1 MADTV
6 QYRLERMTDELDDL
20 ERRGLFTRAELADV
34 VRRRRDFEFRLRR
47 HSPLRQDF
55 LDYIAYELRIDS
67 LRNLRK
73 RAIIRAAASESDD
86 SDDEDGG
93 SKRNKRK
100 NRGRGKKWK
109 KSISDVAGVLRVLD
123 LYRMATVRFKGDLDL
138 WFRYLE
144 FCRDKRHGR
153 MKQVAPSPPTAHQSI
168 PFCIIFPFSLP
179 CSFGQKT
186 FTYIRCWQA
195 LMLYVLALVF
205 FPQVLAQAIR
215 FHPKVPGLW
224 IYAAAWEFD
233 LNLNVAAARALMQ
246 SGLRSCPESEDMWI
260 EYLRME
266 LTYLNKLKARKAA
279 LGEDVKMLQKSDSDA
294 GHWKEENKEL
304 FMPLNEQDD
313 EGPEDSKRL
322 AGDAL
327 EQKED
332 LFWRQ
337 GLLII
342 QTIYQGAVEALPSS
356 LTLRKKFLEILNS
369 VDLAHSEEL
378 KIEVLDG
385 LKKDFSHCEDYWD
398 WFARLQLTNSNN
410 SNSLSGK
417 DALSNKL
424 NKSIQVN
431 AVYDEAVRRLPTSK
445 MYSLYAKFWMDVLY
459 PDREDSIASF
469 QNSEFDASEFTS
481 SILKVYESA
490 ESCGCLTEDLAC
502 QYVSLCLKLER
513 LEEAKNLAERL
524 CNGPLSNAANLWSL
538 RASMEINSF
547 ATATGSSP
555 FSKEN
560 LSSLFD
566 LFNTVLSKL
575 PITQTEGLWHMA
587 MKLFSR
593 EKIYFE
599 KLVKCAML
607 SLSLAGGSD
616 SGASVSSAIV
626 GWYLQRDGMKQARKV
641 YKRFLA
647 LPRPSLKLF
656 QYCIELEAS
665 LASLGDNGAL
675 ANARKLYDSAID
687 HYPQERELWRNYY
700 NLELKVG
707 TSETANAVYWRA
719 RKVLSDSTAL
729 TSSSS

>member
-1 MADTV
+1 MADAV

-34 VRRRRDFEFRLRR
+34 VRRRRDFEFRIRR
-47 HSPLRQDF
+47 HSPLRQDY
-55 LDYIAYELRIDS
+55 LDYIAYELRLDS

-73 RAIIRAAASESDD
+73 RAIIRAAASESDA
-86 SDDEDGG
+86 SDDEDDDAG
-93 SKRNKRK
+93 NKRK
-100 NRGRGKKWK
+100 SKRGKKWK
-109 KSISDVAGVLRVLD
+109 RSISDVAGVLRVLD
-123 LYRMATVRFKGDLDL
+123 IYRMATVRFKGDLDL

-153 MKQVAPSPPTAHQSI
+153 MKQV
-168 PFCIIFPFSLP
+168 
-179 CSFGQKT
+179 
-186 FTYIRCWQA
+186 
-195 LMLYVLALVF
+195 
-205 FPQVLAQAIR
+205 LAQAIR

-233 LNLNVAAARALMQ
+233 QNLNVAAARALMQ
-246 SGLRSCPESEDMWI
+246 SGLRSCPQSEDMWV

-266 LTYLNKLKARKAA
+266 LTYLNKLKARKVA
-279 LGEDVKMLQKSDSDA
+279 LGEDVKTLQKSDNDA
-294 GHWKEENKEL
+294 GQWKEENKEL
-304 FMPLNEQDD
+304 FMPLNEQD
-313 EGPEDSKRL
+313 EGPKDSGS
-322 AGDAL
+322 AADAL
-327 EQKED
+327 EEKED
-332 LFWRQ
+332 MFWRQ

-378 KIEVLDG
+378 KLEVLDD

-398 WFARLQLTNSNN
+398 WFARLQLTDLNN
-410 SNSLSGK
+410 SNSLNGK

-424 NKSIQVN
+424 NRSIQ
-431 AVYDEAVRRLPTSK
+431 VYDEAVRRLPSSK
-445 MYSLYAKFWMDVLY
+445 MYSLYAKFWMDVLH
-459 PDREDSIASF
+459 PDREDSIALF

-481 SILKVYESA
+481 SILKVYGSA
-490 ESCGCLTEDLAC
+490 QACGCLTEDLAC

-513 LEEAKNLAERL
+513 LEEAKNLAEKL
-524 CNGPLSNAANLWSL
+524 CNSPLSDAANLWSL

-547 ATATGSSP
+547 ATAGTSQ

-560 LSSLFD
+560 LSCLFD
-566 LFNTVLSKL
+566 LFSTVLSKL
-575 PITQTEGLWHMA
+575 PITQSEGLWHMA
-587 MKLFSR
+587 MKFFSN
-593 EKIYFE
+593 EKVYFE

-607 SLSLAGGSD
+607 SLGLAGGSD
-616 SGASVSSAIV
+616 SGASVSSAII
-626 GWYLQRDGMKQARKV
+626 GWYFQRDGMKQARKM

-656 QYCIELEAS
+656 QYCIELEAN
-665 LASLGDNGAL
+665 LASLGDHGAL
-675 ANARKLYDSAID
+675 ANARKLYNSAID
-687 HYPQERELWRNYY
+687 HYPQERELWRNYH

-729 TSSSS
+729 TAPSS

>member
-1 MADTV
+1 MADAV

-34 VRRRRDFEFRLRR
+34 VRRRRDFEFRIRR

-55 LDYIAYELRIDS
+55 LDYIAYELRLDS

-73 RAIIRAAASESDD
+73 RAIIRAADSESDD
-86 SDDEDGG
+86 DDRGSDDEGA
-93 SKRNKRK
+93 SKKRK
-100 NRGRGKKWK
+100 RKRGKKWK

-123 LYRMATVRFKGDLDL
+123 IYRMATVRFKGDLDL

-153 MKQVAPSPPTAHQSI
+153 MKQV
-168 PFCIIFPFSLP
+168 
-179 CSFGQKT
+179 
-186 FTYIRCWQA
+186 
-195 LMLYVLALVF
+195 
-205 FPQVLAQAIR
+205 LAQAIR

-233 LNLNVAAARALMQ
+233 QNLNVAAARALMQ
-246 SGLRSCPESEDMWI
+246 SGLRSCPDSEDMWI

-266 LTYLNKLKARKAA
+266 LTYLNKLKARKVA
-279 LGEDVKMLQKSDSDA
+279 LGEDVKMLQKSDDDA
-294 GHWKEENKEL
+294 GQWKEENKEL
-304 FMPLNEQDD
+304 FMPLNEKD
-313 EGPEDSKRL
+313 EGPEDSRS
-322 AGDAL
+322 GGEAL
-327 EQKED
+327 EEKED
-332 LFWRQ
+332 MFWRQ

-342 QTIYQGAVEALPSS
+342 QTIYHGAMEALPSS

-369 VDLAHSEEL
+369 VDLAHSEEM
-378 KIEVLDG
+378 KIEVLDD

-398 WFARLQLTNSNN
+398 WFARLQLTDLNKSSTLN
-410 SNSLSGK
+410 GK
-417 DALSNKL
+417 DTLSNKL
-424 NKSIQVN
+424 NKSIQ
-431 AVYDEAVRRLPTSK
+431 VYDEAVRRLPTSK
-445 MYSLYAKFWMDVLY
+445 MHSLYANFWMDVLY

-513 LEEAKNLAERL
+513 LEEAKNLAEKLR
-524 CNGPLSNAANLWSL
+524 NGPLSDAANLWSL

-547 ATATGSSP
+547 ATAGSSP

-560 LSSLFD
+560 LSCLFD

-587 MKLFSR
+587 MKLFSN

-616 SGASVSSAIV
+616 LGASVSSAIV
-626 GWYLQRDGMKQARKV
+626 GWYLQRDGMKQARKM
-641 YKRFLA
+641 YKRLLS
-647 LPRPSLKLF
+647 LPRPSLKFF
-656 QYCIELEAS
+656 QYCIELEAN

-687 HYPQERELWRNYY
+687 HYPQEREVWRNYY

-707 TSETANAVYWRA
+707 TSETANTVYWRA
-719 RKVLSDSTAL
+719 RKVLGDSTAL
-729 TSSSS
+729 TAPSS